1 MKMKKPIGITIV
13 LIMNAIGLVASLIPI
28 GLCIIIAA
36 VPESNEFKQ
45 GVDVLL
51 EDPFNKKMIVRLL
64 GHRVLL
70 LKSII
75 ILFITIKVRS
85 YAWSVGILIMQII
98 LSITSPLGS
107 LWAIAML
114 LILLL
119 SNEEKKYFEKTQSFE
134 GIKPKVKKKCKEVLF
149 ILSAIAG
156 TIAIYYVIAMAIG
169 LFLLSAL
176 VSACNGGAKI
186 HSRGDIKRYIKQNY
200 NFDDYSL
207 SKESKEINGDY
218 YWTVTVEGDY
228 GCTFHVEDYY
238 SDGFGGMFSS
248 RHLHDDYSSNALI
261 KLYEAYGKNDIFTME
276 VSDDGQWKSARLHTT
291 FSNRAELEAAL
302 EEVKDFLE
310 YKEKYTD
317 NVTVCIDMDF
327 AHKLRCQTEYQIDDG
342 DYLENLMVYTDEV
355 YEEAMKKYIKVC
367 MDYRY
372 EELLADFT
380 QQELESAIA
389 DSGRSVAILKSD
401 GEGETFDCY
410 KDLCTSRSGSGV
422 SFGTLYEILKR
433 EGIEVKGD
441 SWHYN
446 FTGIDGA
453 VYEISYDF
461 REAVREGGEL
471 TYKYYYYYKDDEKIK
486 MEYSGDN
493 HFSVQEVKDMTG
505 LVLKFGSLEEIMIQN

>member
-1 MKMKKPIGITIV
+1 M
-13 LIMNAIGLVASLIPI
+13 IMNALKLAITLIPVVFLI
-28 GLCIIIAA
+28 VVAA
-36 VPESNEFKQ
+36 MPESNEFKQ
-45 GVDVLL
+45 GVEMLIADSFYV
-51 EDPFNKKMIVRLL
+51 
-64 GHRVLL
+64 RVLGMGRRVL
-70 LKSII
+70 SLGAMVT
-75 ILFITIKVRS
+75 LFMAINDRD
-85 YAWSVGILIMQII
+85 YALSVGMLIMQIA
-98 LSITSPLGS
+98 LSVMNPIEFIWTIS
-107 LWAIAML
+107 ML
-114 LILLL
+114 LIILLGHENREYL
-119 SNEEKKYFEKTQSFE
+119 KWSEQSRGKE
-134 GIKPKVKKKCKEVLF
+134 AEHIPGKQKIKKKTKDVLLV
-149 ILSAIAG
+149 LSAIAG
-156 TIAIYYVIAMAIG
+156 TIAIKMIIEMAIC
-169 LFLLSAL
+169 LFLLSTL
-176 VSACNGGAKI
+176 LSACNGGAKI
-186 HSRGDIKRYIKQNY
+186 HSRGDVKRYIKQNY

-261 KLYEAYGKNDIFTME
+261 KLYEAYGKNDIFTLE
-276 VSDDGQWKSARLHTT
+276 VNEDGQWKSARLHTT

-389 DSGRSVAILKSD
+389 DSGRRVAILKSD
-401 GEGETFDCY
+401 GEGKTFDCY

-433 EGIEVKGD
+433 EGSEVKGD

-446 FTGIDGA
+446 FTGVDGA
-453 VYEISYDF
+453 VYEMSYDF
-461 REAVREGGEL
+461 REAVCEGGEL

-486 MEYSGDN
+486 MEYSGSN
-493 HFSVQEVKDMTG
+493 HFTEQEVEEMTG